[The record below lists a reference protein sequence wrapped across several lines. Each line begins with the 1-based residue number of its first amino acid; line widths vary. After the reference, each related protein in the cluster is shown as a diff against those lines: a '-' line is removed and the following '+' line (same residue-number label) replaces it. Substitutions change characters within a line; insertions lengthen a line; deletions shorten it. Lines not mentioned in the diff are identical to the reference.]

1 MSDAV
6 QPLDPADDGVVR
18 ACYEAHTAAMA
29 ADDPF
34 ESPVSV
40 TRFTA
45 RLRAEPFDP
54 PRETWCVPSAADGA
68 VAAWYQAE
76 YPDPENRDRV
86 WLTLTVHPA
95 RRRAGLGTALLRHAA
110 GRASAAGRAILDAGV
125 QEGSAGEAFARRAGA
140 TFGNTADV
148 RRVLDLAKVPAGSIT
163 RLRESA
169 ARAAAGYSLVRWIG
183 VTPDDRLDQ
192 VASLHNALNDAP
204 MNAGIEAMTWTA
216 QRVRDRINARI
227 ARSPSRR
234 YSLAAVHDASGE
246 MAALTVVSVDP
257 AIPDWGN
264 QLITAVT
271 RPHRGHRLGMLTKTA
286 MMDWL
291 AEAEPAMRRV
301 VTWNAAS
308 NRYMI
313 AVNEELGY
321 EVRGRPYRGAELPVA
336 SVAGQS

>member
-1 MSDAV
+1 MRAAV
-6 QPLDPADDGVVR
+6 QPLDQADAEMIRG
-18 ACYEAHTAAMA
+18 CYETHLTAMA

-34 ESPVSV
+34 EAPVSL
-40 TRFTA
+40 TRFAA
-45 RLRAEPFDP
+45 RLRPEPFEP
-54 PRETWCVPSAADGA
+54 PREAWCVPSEADGA

-76 YPDPENRDRV
+76 FPDLENRGRV

-110 GRASAAGRAILDAGV
+110 ERAAAAGRTIIDGGV
-125 QEGSAGEAFARRAGA
+125 QEGSGGEAFALRAGA
-140 TFGNTADV
+140 TLGQAEV
-148 RRVLDLAKVPAGSIT
+148 RRVLDVAKIPAGSIE

-169 ARAAAGYSLVRWIG
+169 ARAAAGYSLARWTG

-204 MNAGIEAMTWTA
+204 MDPGVEATVWTA
-216 QRVRDRINARI
+216 ERVRDRMNSRI
-227 ARSPSRR
+227 ARSPTRR

-257 AIPDWGN
+257 EIPDWGH

-271 RPHRGHRLGMLTKTA
+271 RPHRGHRLGMLTKAA

-291 AEAEPAMRRV
+291 AEAEPAMRRIE
-301 VTWNAAS
+301 TWNAAS

-313 AVNEELGY
+313 AVNEEMGY
-321 EVRGRPYRGAELPVA
+321 EVWGQPYKAAELPVS
-336 SVAGQS
+336 SVVEA